1 MKRTLAR
8 LCALFLLPLW
18 GFAAEPHAVVFMY
31 HRFGEDRYP
40 STSIRLEQFDAQLR
54 YLAEHD
60 YHVWPLGRVIRHLQ
74 AREPLPDRTVAL
86 TVDDAFASV
95 YKEAYP
101 RLKARGWPFTVF
113 VSTNPVDRGLTG
125 YMSWEQMREMQAN
138 GVRFA
143 NHSADHGHL
152 IVRRPGEREA
162 AWQQRVRADIL
173 RAQQRLEGELG
184 AQTNSA
190 PRLFAYPYGEYDTAL
205 AALVHSLGFTALG
218 QQSGAIGPD
227 SDPRVLPRYPMSEAF
242 AGIDGFAAKAASL
255 PLNLAEITPWDPVV
269 TGPNPPPMSAVLAD
283 PDIEPGRVACYASRQ
298 GHIEV
303 RWPHPGRRRFT
314 VVAPAPL
321 PTGRARYNC
330 TVPAGGGR
338 YRWYS
343 HLWIIPPVGT
353 GPGD

>member
-1 MKRTLAR
+1 MSPAWALAVQS
-8 LCALFLLPLW
+8 
-18 GFAAEPHAVVFMY
+18 HAVVFMY

-60 YHVWPLGRVIRHLQ
+60 YHIWPLARVIRHLQ

-113 VSTNPVDRGLTG
+113 ASTNPVDRGLTG
-125 YMSWEQMREMQAN
+125 YMSWEEMREMQAN
-138 GVRFA
+138 GVHFA

-152 IVRRPGEREA
+152 IGRLPGEDEA
-162 AWQQRVRADIL
+162 AWRQRARMDIL
-173 RAQQRLEGELG
+173 KAQQRLEAELG
-184 AQTNSA
+184 PEVNSE

-205 AALVHSLGFTALG
+205 AELVRSLGFTAMG

-227 SDPRVLPRYPMSEAF
+227 TDPRVLPRYPMSEAF
-242 AGIDGFAAKAASL
+242 AGLDGFAAKARSL
-255 PLNLAEITPWDPVV
+255 PFDLIEVTPWDPVV
-269 TGPNPPPMSAVLAD
+269 AGENPPPMSAVLAD
-283 PDIEPGRVACYASRQ
+283 PGIDPGRVACYASGQ
-298 GHIEV
+298 GRVEV
-303 RWPHPGRRRFT
+303 RWPNPGGRRFS

-321 PTGRARYNC
+321 PAGRARYNC
-330 TVPAGGGR
+330 TVPAGDGR

-343 HLWIIPPVGT
+343 HLWIIPPIGT